1 MNYTRLKH
9 IPVNYVPVSYMSL
22 SHMPVN
28 DVKAMIKYF
37 I

>member
-9 IPVNYVPVSYMSL
+9 IPVNYVPMSYMSL